1 MGSLC
6 PLLLLP
12 WALLSLCQPGIILG
26 CHNGSKVECQSASF
40 VPGYNLVG
48 EGFDIVSMK
57 RKGAYVINVDKW
69 AMADGRCRLCK
80 NTQLGGNLQKVP
92 DSVLDWR
99 PRVNCRHSVTSKMY
113 ESSESVLKDS
123 TETTSA
129 SWKLGLDLK
138 RMGNK
143 QVGGTYTDITKFATE
158 RSKSDKYSFSSH
170 EINCKI
176 YSFRLKDQPPLNSE
190 FLKTLRSLPK
200 EYTCKT
206 ATKFQNFISTYGTH
220 YIRQVELGGRVH
232 SITALRT
239 CESAMKGVRVN
250 EINDCLRNEALD
262 VVTGQPNKKAFS
274 DRKTEVIGG
283 LPGIHD
289 ILFSAGGSAE
299 YTKWLN
305 SLKTHPDIVSYD
317 LRPLHMLVQENIAQ
331 VNLKR
336 ALSQYIMN
344 KSLSL
349 TCSSPCKI
357 GSHRDPANPC
367 LCKCHG
373 QTSIDAD
380 CCPSKP
386 GLATLVVT
394 VVRAVGLYGD
404 YFSKTDAYVKV
415 FYGSQREQTQVII
428 NNDFPRWNKKFN
440 FGLVDLFKSRAV
452 QFEVWDEDNQY
463 DELLGKCQFELSRGE
478 VTEKRCDLNHGS
490 LYVSLSVECAPNLG
504 GDHCQSYLP
513 SPMSK
518 DQAAR
523 FVGRNL
529 MHIPEPF
536 LSALQNQGQQRPAKY
551 IFGL

>member
-26 CHNGSKVECQSASF
+26 CHTGSKVECQKASF

-48 EGFDIVSMK
+48 KGFDIVSMK
-57 RKGAYVINVDKW
+57 WKGAYVIDVETW
-69 AMADGRCRLCK
+69 AMADGICQLCK

-99 PRVNCRHSVTSKMY
+99 PRVNCLHSVTSKLY
-113 ESSESVLKDS
+113 QSHESVLKDS
-123 TETTSA
+123 TETTND
-129 SWKLGLDLK
+129 SWKLGLDLEQ
-138 RMGNK
+138 MDNK
-143 QVGGTYTDITKFATE
+143 QVGGTYTEITKFATE
-158 RSKSDKYSFSSH
+158 RSKSDKYSFSSN
-170 EINCKI
+170 EVNCKI
-176 YSFRLKDQPPLNSE
+176 YSFHLKDQPPLNSE
-190 FLKTLRSLPK
+190 FLNTLHSLPK
-200 EYTCKT
+200 EYTSKT

-262 VVTGQPNKKAFS
+262 VVTGQPNKKLSDFS

-283 LPGIHD
+283 LPGVHD
-289 ILFSAGGSAE
+289 IFSEGGSAE
-299 YTKWLN
+299 YTKWMN
-305 SLKTHPDIVSYD
+305 SLKTHPGIVSYD
-317 LRPLHMLVQENIAQ
+317 LRPLHMLVQENITQ
-331 VNLKR
+331 VNLKKAVR
-336 ALSQYIMN
+336 QYILNKALSLI
-344 KSLSL
+344 
-349 TCSSPCKI
+349 CSSPCKV

-404 YFSKTDAYVKV
+404 QITNTDAYVKV
-415 FYGSQREQTQVII
+415 FYGSQREQTQVITD
-428 NNDFPRWNKKFN
+428 NFPQWNKKFS
-440 FGLVDLFKSRAV
+440 FGLVDLSKSRAV
-452 QFEVWDEDNQY
+452 QFEVWDQDSYY
-463 DELLGKCQFELSRGE
+463 DDLLGKCQFELSRGE

-518 DQAAR
+518 EQAAR
-523 FVGRNL
+523 YMGCNL
-529 MHIPEPF
+529 MPTLEPF
-536 LSALQNQGQQRPAKY
+536 LSALQNQGWQRPANY
-551 IFGL
+551 TFGH